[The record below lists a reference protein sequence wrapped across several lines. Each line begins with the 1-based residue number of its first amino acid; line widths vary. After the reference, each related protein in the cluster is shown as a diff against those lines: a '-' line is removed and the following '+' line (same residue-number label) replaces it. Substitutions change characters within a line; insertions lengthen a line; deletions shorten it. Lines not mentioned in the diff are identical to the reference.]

1 MPSLTLRG
9 VLARSASLL
18 PWLWPALRRMTPRR
32 VYLFAAIALLAIAAT
47 LRLYALGDEI
57 AWLDETVA
65 AQLAAAELT
74 LAEVLDNTRKY
85 NSSPI
90 LYPLLLHAVQRF
102 DDGAAAIRI
111 VPAIASILA
120 VAALLLLLPRAGV
133 SRVAAWLAAAMATFS
148 VPAIR
153 HAQDAREYSIDAL
166 MAVLLAVGFLQAA
179 RGRRPMLLCIAL
191 LIAPSIQYGLALL
204 CAAVVL
210 TLTLWQLHRTLAPP
224 RAQARAPRRESWRR
238 AVGAVAAWACLAAGC
253 ALSWMVTLGEQ
264 RGGITSVG
272 EGYYGPGHLRHLYD
286 GNFGD
291 IAALGEFAAVKV
303 WEFLAHHVSMPVAAF
318 GLAALAAVVCLRI
331 AGRRRLGPIP
341 LLFGAA
347 LGVAIAAAALRLYP
361 LGGVRQTMYLAP
373 IAWIAFGHAMHA
385 AVAGMA
391 ALPRRAVSAVAAG
404 AVVIIGVSAV
414 AGHHWRARGDAN
426 VMLAAMER
434 HVAGATAYV
443 PFRSAS
449 VAQFHFKKLDAQF
462 HYGGWCSW
470 RGTEACGQALVADL
484 LRLRQAGAER
494 LWLASFNNDALN
506 DVYQWVA
513 AGTALKV
520 AQSGSFEL
528 FDLPDLAAA
537 LGNEG
542 AALRALD
549 ALHAQGVEL
558 RPRFDAFLDYA
569 ERRVVYAMAPCQDV
583 PAMGPFMLRVKP
595 ASVADL
601 PAPRQRF
608 GVENLDFSFDER
620 GVEVPPACVAVAP
633 LPAYPIE
640 RIDAGQHV
648 PGGGYLVWARSFR
661 VYVARIAAA
670 ALAQAPPPAI
680 RSTFDVHLRDGRLI
694 YVKERCGQADR
705 RQPFFVRVSPV
716 HAEDL
721 PDRRRADGF
730 DELDFA
736 FSAHGVVDVARCLAV
751 HTLPS
756 YPIAAI
762 ETGQRGA
769 DGRAGWS
776 GRFPAGS

>member
-1 MPSLTLRG
+1 
-9 VLARSASLL
+9 
-18 PWLWPALRRMTPRR
+18 MTPRR
-32 VYLFAAIALLAIAAT
+32 VYLFAAIALLAVAAT
-47 LRLYALGDEI
+47 LRFYALGEEIVWVDES
-57 AWLDETVA
+57 VA
-65 AQLAAAELT
+65 SQLAAADLT
-74 LAEVLDNTRKY
+74 LAQVLDNTRER

-90 LYPLLLHAVQRF
+90 LYPLLLHAVQWF

-111 VPAIASILA
+111 VPAIASVLA
-120 VAALLLLLPRAGV
+120 VAALLFWLPRAGV

-166 MAVLLAVGFLQAA
+166 LAVLLTVGFLQAA
-179 RGRRPMLLCIAL
+179 RGRHPVLLCIAL
-191 LIAPSIQYGLALL
+191 LIAPSVQYGLALL

-210 TLTLWQLHRTLAPP
+210 ALSLWQLHRSLAPP
-224 RAQARAPRRESWRR
+224 SGQPRAPRRELWRR
-238 AVGAVAAWACLAAGC
+238 AIGAVAAWACLAAGS

-286 GNFGD
+286 GSLGD
-291 IAALGEFAAVKV
+291 IAALGEFAAAKV
-303 WEFLAHHVSMPVAAF
+303 WEFLAHHASMPVAAL

-341 LLFGAA
+341 LLFGVA
-347 LGVAIAAAALRLYP
+347 LGAAIAAAALRLYP

-373 IAWIAFGHAMHA
+373 IAWVALGHAMHA

-391 ALPRRAVSAVAAG
+391 TLPRRAVSAVAAG
-404 AVVIIGVSAV
+404 AIVIVGVSAV
-414 AGHHWRARGDAN
+414 AGHPWRARGDAN
-426 VMLAAMER
+426 AMLAAMER
-434 HVAGATAYV
+434 HVGGAVVYV

-449 VAQFHFKKLDAQF
+449 VAQFHFKELDAQF
-462 HYGGWCSW
+462 HYGPWCSW
-470 RGTEACGQALVADL
+470 RGNEACEQALVADL
-484 LRLRQAGAER
+484 LSLHQAGVER
-494 LWLASFNNDALN
+494 LWLASFNDDALGG
-506 DVYQWVA
+506 VYRWVA

-520 AQSGSFEL
+520 AQSGSFKL
-528 FDLPDLAAA
+528 FDLPDLSAA
-537 LGNEG
+537 LGNVG
-542 AALRALD
+542 TALRALG
-549 ALHAQGVEL
+549 ALHAQGVAL

-569 ERRVVYAMAPCQDV
+569 GRRVIYAMAPCHDV
-583 PAMGPFMLRVKP
+583 QSMGPFMLRVKP

-601 PAPRQRF
+601 PPARQRF

-620 GVEVPPACVAVAP
+620 GAEVPPACVAVAP

-640 RIDAGQHV
+640 RVDAGQHV

-670 ALAQAPPPAI
+670 ALAQAPPPAV
-680 RSTFDVHLRDGRLI
+680 RSTFDVHLRDGQLI
-694 YVKERCGQADR
+694 YAKERCAAADR

-716 HAEDL
+716 RAEDL
-721 PDRRRADGF
+721 PDHRRAVGF

-736 FSAHGVVDVARCLAV
+736 FSAHGVVDGARCLAV
-751 HTLPS
+751 HKLPS

-776 GRFPAGS
+776 GKFPAGS